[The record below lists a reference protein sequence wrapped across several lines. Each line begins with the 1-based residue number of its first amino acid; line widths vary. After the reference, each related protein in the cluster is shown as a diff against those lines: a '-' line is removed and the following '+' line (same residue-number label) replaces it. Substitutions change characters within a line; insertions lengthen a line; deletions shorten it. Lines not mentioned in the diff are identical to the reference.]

1 MLPARKDELLP
12 DARRDLAYIAEVI
25 STALAGTETADWDEV
40 EREFADERNYLS
52 ISGALSPG
60 EDAPTVRIEFG
71 VQDEQVRHAT
81 GGLVARWLRD
91 SARIAGLEIVQMDG
105 KSCDVSPFAARL
117 STYAELP
124 ATVSET
130 AMRDAD

>member
-12 DARRDLAYIAEVI
+12 DARRDLAYIADII
-25 STALAGTETADWDEV
+25 STALSGAETDWEEV
-40 EREFADERNYLS
+40 VCEFADERNYLS
-52 ISGALSPG
+52 ISAATRPSD
-60 EDAPTVRIEFG
+60 DAPTVRIEFG

-124 ATVSET
+124 ATVSEM